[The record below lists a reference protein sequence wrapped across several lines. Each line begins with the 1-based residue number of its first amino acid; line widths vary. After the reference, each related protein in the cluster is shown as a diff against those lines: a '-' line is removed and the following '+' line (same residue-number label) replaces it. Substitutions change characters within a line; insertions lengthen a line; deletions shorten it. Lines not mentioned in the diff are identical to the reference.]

1 MKMEQFNELHAM
13 IELDGLCSA
22 LRHVADDIGDN
33 VPEELDDAV
42 EVLRKALRSFREEVG
57 YYIVCNA
64 GIYIDNR
71 ENLEMANTLSSWSER
86 VKYEYKE
93 LSGRIARLRTFLE
106 TDPKIS
112 EQDMLLLKS
121 QLDTM
126 KAYANILLARLH
138 YHNVEIDVEID
149 EEGDEQ

>member
-22 LRHVADDIGDN
+22 LRHVADDIGDDA
-33 VPEELDDAV
+33 PEELADAV

-64 GIYIDNR
+64 GIYFDNR
-71 ENLEMANTLSSWSER
+71 ENLEMANTLSSWAER
-86 VKYEYKE
+86 VKNEHKE
-93 LSGRIARLRTFLE
+93 LSGRITRLLAFLE

-112 EQDMLLLKS
+112 EQDTSLLRA
-121 QLDTM
+121 QLAIM
-126 KAYANILLARLH
+126 KDYDDILIARLH
-138 YHNVEIDVEID
+138 YHNIEID
-149 EEGDEQ
+149 EED

>member
-22 LRHVADDIGDN
+22 LRHVADDIGDDA
-33 VPEELDDAV
+33 PEELADAV
-42 EVLRKALRSFREEVG
+42 EVLRKALRSFREQVG

-71 ENLEMANTLSSWSER
+71 KNLEMANTLSSWTER
-86 VKYEYKE
+86 VKYEHKE
-93 LSGRIARLRTFLE
+93 LSGRIARLRAFLE

-112 EQDMLLLKS
+112 DQDISLLKA
-121 QLDTM
+121 QLTIM
-126 KAYANILLARLH
+126 KDYANILIVRLH
-138 YHNVEIDVEID
+138 YHNVEID
-149 EEGDEQ
+149 EEGDEP

>member
-1 MKMEQFNELHAM
+1 MKTEQFNELHAM

-22 LRHVADDIGDN
+22 LGHVADDIGDDA
-33 VPEELDDAV
+33 PEELADAV

-71 ENLEMANTLSSWSER
+71 ANLEMANVLSSWSER
-86 VKYEYKE
+86 VKYEHKE
-93 LSGRIARLRTFLE
+93 LSGRITRLLAFLE

-112 EQDMLLLKS
+112 EQDTSLLRA
-121 QLDTM
+121 QLAIM
-126 KAYANILLARLH
+126 KDYDDILIARLH
-138 YHNVEIDVEID
+138 YHNIEID
-149 EEGDEQ
+149 EED

>member
-1 MKMEQFNELHAM
+1 MKTEQFNELHAM

-22 LRHVADDIGDN
+22 LRHVADDIGDDA
-33 VPEELDDAV
+33 PEELADAV

-71 ENLEMANTLSSWSER
+71 ANLEMANVLSSWSER
-86 VKYEYKE
+86 VKYEHKE
-93 LSGRIARLRTFLE
+93 LSGRITRLLAFLE

-112 EQDMLLLKS
+112 EQDTSLLRA
-121 QLDTM
+121 QLAIM
-126 KAYANILLARLH
+126 KDYDDILIARLN
-138 YHNVEIDVEID
+138 YHNIEID
-149 EEGDEQ
+149 EED

>member
-22 LRHVADDIGDN
+22 LRHVADDIGDDA
-33 VPEELDDAV
+33 PEELADAV

-71 ENLEMANTLSSWSER
+71 ANLEMANVLSSWSER
-86 VKYEYKE
+86 VKYEHKE
-93 LSGRIARLRTFLE
+93 LSGRITRLLAFLE

-112 EQDMLLLKS
+112 EQDTSLLRA
-121 QLDTM
+121 QLAIM
-126 KAYANILLARLH
+126 KDYDDILIARLH
-138 YHNVEIDVEID
+138 YHNIEID
-149 EEGDEQ
+149 EED

>member
-22 LRHVADDIGDN
+22 LGHVADDIGDSA
-33 VPEELDDAV
+33 PEKLADAV

-64 GIYIDNR
+64 GIYIDNIGP
-71 ENLEMANTLSSWSER
+71 NLEMANTLSSWSER

-126 KAYANILLARLH
+126 KAYENILLARLH
-138 YHNVEIDVEID
+138 YHNVDID
-149 EEGDEQ
+149 EEESI

>member
-22 LRHVADDIGDN
+22 LRHVADGIGDN
-33 VPEELDDAV
+33 APEELADAV
-42 EVLRKALRSFREEVG
+42 EVLRIALRSFREEVG

-64 GIYIDNR
+64 GIYIDNIA
-71 ENLEMANTLSSWSER
+71 NLETANILASWSER
-86 VKYEYKE
+86 VKYEHKE

-121 QLDTM
+121 QLGTM
-126 KAYANILLARLH
+126 KDYANILLARLH
-138 YHNVEIDVEID
+138 YHNVEID
-149 EEGDEQ
+149 EEELI

>member
-1 MKMEQFNELHAM
+1 MKTEQFNELHAM

-22 LRHVADDIGDN
+22 LRHVADDIGDDA
-33 VPEELDDAV
+33 PEELADAV

-71 ENLEMANTLSSWSER
+71 ANLEMANVLSSWSER
-86 VKYEYKE
+86 VKYEHKE
-93 LSGRIARLRTFLE
+93 LSGRITRLLAFLE

-112 EQDMLLLKS
+112 EQDTSLLRA
-121 QLDTM
+121 QLAIM
-126 KAYANILLARLH
+126 KDYDDILIARLH
-138 YHNVEIDVEID
+138 YHNIEID
-149 EEGDEQ
+149 EED

>member
-22 LRHVADDIGDN
+22 LRHVADDIGDDA
-33 VPEELDDAV
+33 PEELADAV

-71 ENLEMANTLSSWSER
+71 ANLEMANTLSSWSER
-86 VKYEYKE
+86 VKYEHKE
-93 LSGRIARLRTFLE
+93 LSGRITRLRAFLE

-112 EQDMLLLKS
+112 AQDISLLKA
-121 QLDTM
+121 QLAIM
-126 KAYANILLARLH
+126 KDYDDILIARLR
-138 YHNVEIDVEID
+138 YHNVEID